1 MSICSRKRGRL
12 AHCAKLLP
20 SSNLSTEILD
30 FRWIYANQTN
40 VSSSEKKNLQKLDDA
55 LRDTGE
61 TGEIGETGTGIRGPR
76 KPKKTTKSNRPQG
89 CWHRPVNYSRTFEL
103 ISHFNIFNILHIFTL
118 TVCKTSALGPYLLS
132 GCNKAERFLFFL
144 LCRLFWGKHV
154 SQHFQ
159 LGQFN
164 VNFKKDIEQWKASE
178 NINFYVDILLTIAW
192 KLGK

>member
-1 MSICSRKRGRL
+1 MPIKQMFPPL
-12 AHCAKLLP
+12 
-20 SSNLSTEILD
+20 
-30 FRWIYANQTN
+30 
-40 VSSSEKKNLQKLDDA
+40 KKKLDDA

-132 GCNKAERFLFFL
+132 GCNKAERFLFFFFVDSSEENMCHSIFNL
-144 LCRLFWGKHV
+144 DNLMWTLKRTLSNEKH
-154 SQHFQ
+154 
-159 LGQFN
+159 L
-164 VNFKKDIEQWKASE
+164 K
-178 NINFYVDILLTIAW
+178 ILIFTLTYY
-192 KLGK
+192 